1 MSEKLDGRIAADLE
15 KYRAEFAKFK
25 NQRESLIKQR
35 GEIDRALTE
44 IGTNLHRLDA
54 AMFALSELQ
63 KEQEKSAEPEVA
75 EPDID

>member
-1 MSEKLDGRIAADLE
+1 MSEKLDGRIAVDLE

-25 NQRESLIKQR
+25 DQRETLIKKR

>member
-25 NQRESLIKQR
+25 DQREALIKKR
-35 GEIDRALTE
+35 GEIDRGLTE

-63 KEQEKSAEPEVA
+63 KEQEKTDEPDGAEPE
-75 EPDID
+75 ID